1 MNSRKALYL
10 IYGYSLSI
18 IIYNPINMSH
28 EQEKNLYLTDHT
40 FEQAITKSPRIV
52 LVDFFAPWCGPCR
65 MMSPIIE
72 ELASEYTGK
81 ADIYKINLDENSQAP
96 SKHMVRSIP
105 TLIFFKEGE
114 PIERLVGAVSKT
126 VLQEKLDKYI

>member
-1 MNSRKALYL
+1 
-10 IYGYSLSI
+10 
-18 IIYNPINMSH
+18 MSH

-40 FEQAITKSPRIV
+40 FEQATNSPRIV

-72 ELASEYTGK
+72 ELASEYAGK
-81 ADIYKINLDENSQAP
+81 ADIYKINIDENSQAP

-105 TLIFFKEGE
+105 TLIFFQEGA
-114 PIERLVGAVSKT
+114 PIERLVGAISKT
-126 VLQEKLDKYI
+126 VLQEKLDKYIEAAE